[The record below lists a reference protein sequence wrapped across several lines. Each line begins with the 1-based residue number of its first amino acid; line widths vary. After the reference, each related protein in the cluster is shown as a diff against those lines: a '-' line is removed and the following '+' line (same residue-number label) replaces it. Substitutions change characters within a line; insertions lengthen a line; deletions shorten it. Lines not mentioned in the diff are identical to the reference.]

1 VPAAEEHDRGAY
13 EGVARRARGRGIAR
27 ALEHAQIA
35 AAKGS
40 ELRDLRTQN
49 DLGNATMRRVD
60 EKLGYER
67 KFEWVQLAGPF
78 LAG

>member
-1 VPAAEEHDRGAY
+1 VPAAEEHDRGAH

-27 ALEHAQIA
+27 ALEQAQIT

-40 ELRDLRTQN
+40 ELRYLRIQN
-49 DLGNATMRRVD
+49 DLGNAAMRRVN

-67 KFEWVQLAGPF
+67 KFDWVHLAGPL